1 MGLRMGFKTFIY
13 SLFLKFYKVKFKDVV
28 IDHYRY
34 LGKSENS
41 LNIYDKPPRN
51 MILSLFNISFEPMDR
66 LFLINF
72 EEDPLYYGIELQVL
86 RKADEFYPLVI
97 MYRKDNLIDLYYTN
111 ETAILDR
118 KRMINDLHNNASFNL
133 LETIDYKFDIDEMG
147 LNTSLFLRD
156 KLENK
161 VEFRI
166 KENAAGKE
174 LSAML
179 VPIPPV
185 IKNPQYFPLVYLD
198 KFSMVIKK
206 DTDIFVKI
214 NEILRKP
221 AELPVKIDNQKYYLT
236 RYSLDPIN
244 CNWNR
249 SYTGDLNPILLKT
262 ANSDLI
268 KKNLSYE
275 ILNNKGYFEI
285 KKVLG
290 VDELKHSLSFEF
302 SPAIPNLLSLKSEME
317 IKGKFSLIIGEKKGV
332 FAGVYHINRKKEQ
345 ITISI
350 QPTKGWQLFPGKLW
364 LKRYIWIA
372 NIEILE
378 DFEFKIHSYWIRN

>member
-1 MGLRMGFKTFIY
+1 MGLRMRFKTFIY

-166 KENAAGKE
+166 KENVAGKE

-206 DTDIFVKI
+206 GTNIFVKI

-221 AELPVKIDNQKYYLT
+221 AELPVKIDKQKYYYA

-249 SYTGDLNPILLKT
+249 SYTGNLNSILITPTK
-262 ANSDLI
+262 NEIIDE
-268 KKNLSYE
+268 NLSYE
-275 ILNNKGYFEI
+275 LLNNNGYFEI
-285 KKVLG
+285 KKVIG
-290 VDELKHSLSFEF
+290 VDELKHSISFEF
-302 SPAIPNLLSLKSEME
+302 SPAIPNLLSLKSEIE
-317 IKGKFSLIIGEKKGV
+317 IKGKFSLIIGKKKGV
-332 FAGVYHINRKKEQ
+332 FAGVYQIKSRKDQ
-345 ITISI
+345 VSISI
-350 QPTKGWQLFPGKLW
+350 QPTKGWQPFPGKLW
-364 LKRYIWIA
+364 LKTYKWAA

-378 DFEFKIHSYWIRN
+378 DFEYKIQSKWSRV